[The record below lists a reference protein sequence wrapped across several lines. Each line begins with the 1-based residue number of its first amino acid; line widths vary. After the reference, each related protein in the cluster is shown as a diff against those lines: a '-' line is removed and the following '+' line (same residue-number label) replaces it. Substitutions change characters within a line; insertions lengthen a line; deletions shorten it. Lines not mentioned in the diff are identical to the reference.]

1 MNYGLENFQY
11 FIDFRKVV
19 QILIIKRMSLSIF
32 QSKRSKSLSKKAA
45 ESFNFRLSFP
55 VCNICLTISRN
66 EFIIFHF
73 ENRPPFVK
81 LYLNHFHLQ

>member
-19 QILIIKRMSLSIF
+19 QILIIKRMSFSIF

-45 ESFNFRLSFP
+45 ESFNFPFP
-55 VCNICLTISRN
+55 CDNV
-66 EFIIFHF
+66 IF
-73 ENRPPFVK
+73 V
-81 LYLNHFHLQ
+81 

>member
-19 QILIIKRMSLSIF
+19 QILIIKRISLSIF

-45 ESFNFRLSFP
+45 ESFNFPFLCDN
-55 VCNICLTISRN
+55 V
-66 EFIIFHF
+66 IF
-73 ENRPPFVK
+73 V
-81 LYLNHFHLQ
+81 

>member
-19 QILIIKRMSLSIF
+19 QILIIKRISISLSIF

-45 ESFNFRLSFP
+45 ESFNFPFLCDN
-55 VCNICLTISRN
+55 V
-66 EFIIFHF
+66 IF
-73 ENRPPFVK
+73 V
-81 LYLNHFHLQ
+81 